1 MNANLKRVLP
11 ALLAAATLSACSV
24 FGDKS
29 KSESKPA
36 PAPAEQAA
44 AQTPQNL
51 PEPPT
56 VNVDSIDAR
65 KEVAYK
71 CGEESLSVMY
81 GMKNNEVVV
90 AQVKYREQVTPGL
103 FRVTANTNDQNA
115 FWGQG
120 IAWIAGK
127 ADASNVDK
135 VDGNMLTLRGAQ
147 TVNGKPQLVDQIVVK
162 GCVLDKAATAKLNKS
177 AAAKPASKGAKGKK

>member
-1 MNANLKRVLP
+1 MNANLKLVLP

-90 AQVKYREQVTPGL
+90 AQVKYREQVTPGM
-103 FRVTANTNDQNA
+103 FRVTANT
-115 FWGQG
+115 WGQG

-177 AAAKPASKGAKGKK
+177 AAAKPAPKGAKGKK

>member
-1 MNANLKRVLP
+1 MNANLKLVLP

-29 KSESKPA
+29 KSESKSA